1 MLDLIIRGG
10 DVVTPQG
17 VGNFDVAVLGE
28 RIAAVAAAGTLADDT
43 AQRIIDASG
52 KIFHTGIALS
62 PAHFVHCSG
71 PQTQISSLRTGD
83 RLYSEHWDVTFLA
96 AKRP

>member
-1 MLDLIIRGG
+1 MDTAGRMQTMLDLIIRGG

-52 KIFHTGIALS
+52 KIVMPGGVDPTFTCTIPG
-62 PAHFVHCSG
+62 
-71 PQTQISSLRTGD
+71 SSQMAQ
-83 RLYSEHWDVTFLA
+83 H
-96 AKRP
+96 